1 MIRMRAARSRP
12 DDGLAALIRTVRS
25 LLLFESAMYSA
36 LTPVLPHYAS
46 VLHAGKPAL
55 GLLVAGYPAGL
66 IPGALLGG
74 WLAARQGVRR
84 TTIAGLVG
92 FGIAIAGFG
101 LTSQIVAL
109 DLLRV
114 AQGAFCGL
122 IWGGGLTWLIAAAP
136 LARRGASIGGAI
148 GAATFGTLIGP
159 LLGTL
164 AVALGPAPVFCATGA
179 VSFALAVWT
188 GSHPEP
194 VRSGPRREHGP
205 ERSIVTQLRAALAAG
220 GYGIGGW
227 LILLEAIFFGAAGV
241 LLPLRMA
248 HLGLPGWAIGATFV
262 AASALSTT
270 LSPLVGRSVDRRGAR
285 ATMLFG
291 LLAGIPL
298 VAVMMLPHDG
308 VVLVGLAVIALGVPM
323 TAATIPAVSLMT
335 EATERADVT
344 LIIATTTVN
353 LAYAVGETIG
363 APVAASLSSLA
374 GDLVPLFL
382 IAALMAMTFV
392 LARRGAPAPQP
403 APVASAPGGGPA
415 GFAPDGPG
423 AAADDATGCRA
434 APAARGRD
442 RRATLLRR

>member
-1 MIRMRAARSRP
+1 MIRMRSGRSA
-12 DDGLAALIRTVRS
+12 DGLAALIRTVRS

-36 LTPVLPHYAS
+36 ITPVLPHYAH

-92 FGIAIAGFG
+92 FGLAIAGFG
-101 LTSQIVAL
+101 LTSQIVEL

-114 AQGAFCGL
+114 VQGAFCGL

-136 LARRGASIGGAI
+136 QARRGAAIGGAI
-148 GAATFGTLIGP
+148 GAATLGTLIGP

-179 VSFALAVWT
+179 VSLALAAWAA
-188 GSHPEP
+188 SHPEP
-194 VRSGPRREHGP
+194 ARSEPDHEHEPG
-205 ERSIVTQLRAALAAG
+205 RSIAAQLRAAVAAG
-220 GYGIGGW
+220 GYGIGSW

-262 AASALSTT
+262 AASALSTA
-270 LSPLVGRSVDRRGAR
+270 LSPLVGRCVDRRGAR
-285 ATMLFG
+285 RTMLMG

-298 VAVMMLPHDG
+298 VAVMMLPHDR
-308 VVLVGLAVIALGVPM
+308 VVLVALAVIALGVPM
-323 TAATIPAVSLMT
+323 TASMIPAVSLMT

-392 LARRGAPAPQP
+392 LVRRGARTPAP
-403 APVASAPGGGPA
+403 PVPS
-415 GFAPDGPG
+415 APDGFEASG
-423 AAADDATGCRA
+423 DAAGCPP
-434 APAARGRD
+434 APASRGRA
-442 RRATLLRR
+442 RRAPMLRR

>member
-1 MIRMRAARSRP
+1 MILMRSGRP
-12 DDGLAALIRTVRS
+12 ADGLAALIRTVRS

-36 LTPVLPHYAS
+36 ITPVLPHYAH

-84 TTIAGLVG
+84 TTVAGLLG
-92 FGIAIAGFG
+92 FGLAIAGFG
-101 LTSQIVAL
+101 LTSQIVEL

-114 AQGAFCGL
+114 VQGAFCGL

-136 LARRGASIGGAI
+136 LARRGAAIGGAI
-148 GAATFGTLIGP
+148 GAATLGTLIGP

-179 VSFALAVWT
+179 VSLALAGWAA
-188 GSHPEP
+188 SHPEP
-194 VRSGPRREHGP
+194 ARSGPDGEHGP
-205 ERSIVTQLRAALAAG
+205 GRSIVAQLRAALAAG
-220 GYGIGGW
+220 GYGIGSW

-262 AASALSTT
+262 AASALSTA
-270 LSPLVGRSVDRRGAR
+270 LSPLVGRGVDRRGAR
-285 ATMLFG
+285 RTMLMG

-298 VAVMMLPHDG
+298 VALMMLPHDG
-308 VVLVGLAVIALGVPM
+308 VVLVALAVIALGVPM

-392 LARRGAPAPQP
+392 LARRGARPPAP
-403 APVASAPGGGPA
+403 PVPS
-415 GFAPDGPG
+415 APDGSEASG
-423 AAADDATGCRA
+423 DAAGCRP
-434 APAARGRD
+434 APASRGRE
-442 RRATLLRR
+442 RRAPVLRR